1 MKARTYRTQSGG
13 ERSARYVTP
22 DLSYSSYYYW
32 EGAGRQGDD
41 DKWEGGN
48 NINGVTGVTV
58 FPGTIVNR
66 TYQVCIQYRYIYI
79 YIYYISTFF
88 YYQYLVLFTTVPRSS
103 MVTGNRKVPQVLLL
117 VSAL

>member
-79 YIYYISTFF
+79 YIIYLHFF
-88 YYQYLVLFTTVPRSS
+88 TINIWSYLLRSPA
-103 MVTGNRKVPQVLLL
+103 VVW
-117 VSAL
+117 